1 MKLTGYRTSSLNG
14 KEILFPRL
22 ESWNPLSKTGTI
34 AAQVNKKRVL
44 CRISM
49 DILQKKF
56 HATAENP
63 LRAIKENRMVIEAAA
78 RKVIEKGG
86 YEEDGSIIIHAAD
99 L

>member
-1 MKLTGYRTSSLNG
+1 MKPTGYNASPSNG
-14 KEILFPRL
+14 KDILFPRL

-49 DILQKKF
+49 EILQKNF
-56 HATAENP
+56 NATADDP
-63 LRAIKENRMVIEAAA
+63 LRAIKENRGVIEAAA
-78 RKVIEKGG
+78 RSRIEKGG
-86 YEEDGSIIIHAAD
+86 YEADGSIIILAAD

>member
-1 MKLTGYRTSSLNG
+1 MKLTGYRTSPFNG

-22 ESWNPLSKTGTI
+22 ESWNPVSKTGTI

-56 HATAENP
+56 HATVENP
-63 LRAIKENRMVIEAAA
+63 LRAIKENRLVIEAAA
-78 RKVIEKGG
+78 RKLIEKGG
-86 YEEDGSIIIHAAD
+86 YEEDGSIIIQD
-99 L
+99 VDF

>member
-1 MKLTGYRTSSLNG
+1 MKLTSYRPPAQNG

-49 DILQKKF
+49 KILQQKF
-56 HATAENP
+56 HATADNP
-63 LRAIKENRMVIEAAA
+63 LRAIKENRAVIEAAA
-78 RKVIEKGG
+78 RKLIERGG
-86 YEEDGSIIIHAAD
+86 YEEDGSIIIQAAD

>member
-1 MKLTGYRTSSLNG
+1 MKLTGYGISPPNG

-22 ESWNPLSKTGTI
+22 ESWNPMSKTGTI

-56 HATAENP
+56 HATVDNP
-63 LRAIKENRMVIEAAA
+63 LRAIRDNRVLIETAA
-78 RKVIEKGG
+78 RKLIEKGG
-86 YEEDGSIIIHAAD
+86 YEEDGSIIIRAAD
-99 L
+99 F